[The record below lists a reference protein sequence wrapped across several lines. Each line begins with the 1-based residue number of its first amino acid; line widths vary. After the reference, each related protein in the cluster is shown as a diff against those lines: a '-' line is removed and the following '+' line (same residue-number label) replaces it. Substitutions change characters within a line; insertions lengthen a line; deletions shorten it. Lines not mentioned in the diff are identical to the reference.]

1 MTRHW
6 IKSLV
11 AGSLFDHNGVQRTM
25 LKPFDNQESI
35 PEALREHYSKRED
48 GKWHA
53 DISDDHPAVKHN
65 AKLLSEKS
73 TAEGKVTKLESDL
86 ESARAG
92 NLGRGQ
98 TAISTSDAK
107 LLDQYK
113 ALGTPDEVGTKL
125 AQGKTDAEELATRTR
140 SETLRK
146 VAKAHNYN
154 EDAFA
159 LLSDLPDFVSRPS
172 KDGKATEWF
181 AQIKD
186 DKGVITEKPVKEFVE
201 SSEKIKPF
209 MASLTAKSDGVRVP
223 TTGPT
228 TIIPEND
235 PHKWA
240 KEYAKNYVEQSQ
252 PVADPFKAFSERSSV

>member
-1 MTRHW
+1 
-6 IKSLV
+6 
-11 AGSLFDHNGVQRTM
+11 M
-25 LKPFDNQESI
+25 LKPFDKQEDV
-35 PEALREHYSKRED
+35 PEALREHYTKRED

-53 DISDDHPAVKHN
+53 DISDDHPAVKYN

-98 TAISTSDAK
+98 IAISKSDAE
-107 LLDQYK
+107 LLDKYK
-113 ALGTPDEVGTKL
+113 ILGTPDEVG
-125 AQGKTDAEELATRTR
+125 AIKTEHATLKEKDVERTR
-140 SETLRK
+140 EDTLRK

-154 EDAFA
+154 EEAFI
-159 LLSDLPDFVSRPS
+159 LLQGLPDFVSKPS
-172 KDGKATEWF
+172 KDGKATDWF
-181 AQIKD
+181 AQLKD

-201 SSEKIKPF
+201 SSERIKPF
-209 MASLTAKSDGVRVP
+209 MASLTQRSEGVRVP

-228 TIIPEND
+228 TSAPEGD
-235 PHKWA
+235 PHAWA

>member
-1 MTRHW
+1 
-6 IKSLV
+6 
-11 AGSLFDHNGVQRTM
+11 M
-25 LKPFDNQESI
+25 LQPFANQTDI

-65 AKLLSEKS
+65 AKLLSEKN
-73 TAEGKVTKLESDL
+73 TAEGKVTQLTSDL

-98 TAISTSDAK
+98 VAIAKSDAQ

-113 ALGTPDEVGTKL
+113 ALGTPDEVG
-125 AQGKTDAEELATRTR
+125 AIKTEHATLKVESEKRTR
-140 SETLRK
+140 DDLLRK

-154 EDAFA
+154 EDAFV
-159 LLSDLPDFVSRPS
+159 LLRDLPDFISRPS
-172 KDGKATEWF
+172 KDGKTTDWF

-186 DKGVITEKPVKEFVE
+186 DKGVITEKPAKEFVE
-201 SSEKIKPF
+201 SAEHIKPF
-209 MASLTAKSDGVRVP
+209 MSSLTQKADGVRVP

-228 TIIPEND
+228 VTATQGD
-235 PHKWA
+235 PFTWA
-240 KEYAKNYVEQSQ
+240 KEYAKNYGEQSQ
-252 PVADPFKAFSERSSV
+252 PVGDPFKAFTERNSAA

>member
-1 MTRHW
+1 M
-6 IKSLV
+6 
-11 AGSLFDHNGVQRTM
+11 F
-25 LKPFDNQESI
+25 KPFDKQEDI

-73 TAEGKVTKLESDL
+73 TAEGKVTQLTSDL

-98 TAISTSDAK
+98 VAIAKSDAQ

-113 ALGTPDEVGTKL
+113 AHGTPDEY
-125 AQGKTDAEELATRTR
+125 AAIKTEHASLKEKDVERARED
-140 SETLRK
+140 TLRK

-154 EDAFA
+154 EDAFV

-172 KDGKATEWF
+172 KDGKTTEWF

-186 DKGVITEKPVKEFVE
+186 DKNVITEKPVKEFVE
-201 SSEKIKPF
+201 SSERIKPF
-209 MASLTAKSDGVRVP
+209 MSSLTQRSEGVRVP

-228 TIIPEND
+228 TTVVESD
-235 PHKWA
+235 QFAWA
-240 KEYAKNYVEQSQ
+240 KDYAKSYVEQSQ